1 MGALPNTS
9 VEAHEA
15 IGIAVLVLNGEH
27 DINTVD
33 EVDDR
38 LRRLLESGA
47 SVVVDLSHADF
58 IESRTVGAIVGSAR
72 LAAGRLCVVACAG
85 TLPARVL
92 DLTGVSEEVPTCQ
105 SVALAVERLRSP
117 G

>member
-72 LAAGRLCVVACAG
+72 LAAGRVFVVAGAG
-85 TLPARVL
+85 AVPARVL
-92 DLTGVSEEVPTCQ
+92 DLTRGSGGGPNCP